1 MPMPSGFVSERSKLM
16 TVFKARKGL
25 EEIEEYTV
33 EHIDADIIVNANECN
48 WSLPPVVQSEIAEA
62 AKNFAFNRYPPMKG
76 EKLCQLLAEDF
87 GVAQSSVQVGN
98 GSSELLQMA
107 CYAFGGSGRKIA
119 FPSPSFSMYGVYTKL
134 SDSKSLPYN
143 LNVDGYIDSEEVIS
157 FCDRE
162 RPNLLIICNPN
173 NPTGNYN
180 SLWQIEKILA
190 NVDCPVIMDEAYM
203 EFAGGYE
210 ADFSC
215 STMTL
220 LAKYD
225 NFICLRTFSK
235 AYGLASMRVGYAVGG
250 RGLMRILGK
259 VLLPYH
265 VNAFSL
271 LTAEIVYKHK
281 QLFVERTNQIIAER
295 EKMRNALAEL
305 GFKVWDSATNF
316 LMFTALP
323 ELSAKLSLFGKN
335 EALVV
340 EEGTEKKLA
349 GQTVFRFLANRKI
362 LARDFTRNA
371 ALEGG
376 IRLTLGTPEEN
387 AIILETIKEVC
398 KKAGGI

>member
-1 MPMPSGFVSERSKLM
+1 M
-16 TVFKARKGL
+16 TAVKARKGL

-33 EHIDADIIVNANECN
+33 EHIEADIIVNANECN

-62 AKNFAFNRYPPMKG
+62 AKTFAFNRYPPMKG
-76 EKLCQLLAEDF
+76 ENLCQLLAADF
-87 GVAQSSVQVGN
+87 GVAPCNVQVGN

-143 LNVDGYIDSEEVIS
+143 LNSDGYIDSEEVIS

-180 SLWQIEKILA
+180 SLWQTEKILA

-210 ADFSC
+210 ADFAG

-235 AYGLASMRVGYAVGG
+235 AYGLASMRVGYAIGSKE
-250 RGLMRILGK
+250 LMRILGK

-295 EKMRNALAEL
+295 EKMSNALAEL

-316 LMFTALP
+316 LMFNARP
-323 ELSAKLSLFGKN
+323 ELAAKLSAFGKS
-335 EALVV
+335 
-340 EEGTEKKLA
+340 EGLLTENGPAVKLA
-349 GQTVFRFLANRKI
+349 GQTVFRFLANQKI
-362 LARDFTRNA
+362 LARDFTRNP

-387 AIILETIKEVC
+387 VIILEMIKEVC

>member
-1 MPMPSGFVSERSKLM
+1 MSA
-16 TVFKARKGL
+16 FKARKGL

-33 EHIDADIIVNANECN
+33 EHIEADIIVNANECN
-48 WSLPPVVQSEIAEA
+48 WGLPVAVQTEIAEA
-62 AKNFAFNRYPPMKG
+62 AKGFAFNRYPPMKA
-76 EKLCQLLAEDF
+76 ERLCRLIAADF
-87 GVAQSSVQVGN
+87 GVPEANVQVGN

-134 SDSKSLPYN
+134 SDSKSLPYS
-143 LNVDGYIDSEEVIS
+143 LNEDGYIDSEAVIA
-157 FCDRE
+157 FCNRE
-162 RPNLLIICNPN
+162 KPNLLIICNPN

-180 SLWQIEKILA
+180 SLWQMEKILA

-210 ADFSC
+210 ADFAG

-235 AYGLASMRVGYAVGG
+235 AYGLASMRVGYAVGS
-250 RGLMRILGK
+250 REMMRILGK

-281 QLFVERTNQIIAER
+281 QLFVERTNQIIVER
-295 EKMRNALAEL
+295 EKMRNSLTEL
-305 GFKVWDSATNF
+305 GFRVWDSATNF

-323 ELSAKLSLFGKN
+323 EMADKLSLFGKN
-335 EALVV
+335 EALAA
-340 EEGTEKKLA
+340 EEGTAKKLA

-362 LARDFTRNA
+362 LARDFTRNP

-376 IRLTLGTPEEN
+376 IRLTMGTSEEN

-398 KKAGGI
+398 KKAGGV

>member
-1 MPMPSGFVSERSKLM
+1 MSA
-16 TVFKARKGL
+16 FKARKGL

-33 EHIDADIIVNANECN
+33 EHIEADIIVNANECN
-48 WSLPPVVQSEIAEA
+48 WGLPVAVQTEIAEA
-62 AKNFAFNRYPPMKG
+62 AKGFAFNRYPPMKA
-76 EKLCQLLAEDF
+76 ERLCRLIAADF
-87 GVAQSSVQVGN
+87 GVPEANVQVGN

-134 SDSKSLPYN
+134 SDSKPLPYS
-143 LNVDGYIDSEEVIS
+143 LNEDSYIDSEAVIA
-157 FCDRE
+157 FCNRE
-162 RPNLLIICNPN
+162 KPNLLIICNPN

-180 SLWQIEKILA
+180 SLWQMEKILA

-210 ADFSC
+210 ADFAG

-235 AYGLASMRVGYAVGG
+235 AYGLASMRVGYAVGS
-250 RGLMRILGK
+250 REMMRILGK

-281 QLFVERTNQIIAER
+281 QLFVERTNQIIVER
-295 EKMRNALAEL
+295 EKMRNSLTEL
-305 GFKVWDSATNF
+305 GFRVWDSATNF

-323 ELSAKLSLFGKN
+323 EMADKLSLFGKN
-335 EALVV
+335 EALAT
-340 EEGTEKKLA
+340 EEGTAKKLA

-362 LARDFTRNA
+362 LARDFTRNP

-376 IRLTLGTPEEN
+376 IRLTMGTSEEN

-398 KKAGGI
+398 KKAGGV

>member
-1 MPMPSGFVSERSKLM
+1 MSA
-16 TVFKARKGL
+16 FKARKGL

-33 EHIDADIIVNANECN
+33 EHIEADIIVNANECN
-48 WSLPPVVQSEIAEA
+48 WGLPVAVQTEIAEA
-62 AKNFAFNRYPPMKG
+62 AKGFAFNRYPPMKA
-76 EKLCQLLAEDF
+76 ERLCRLITADF
-87 GVAQSSVQVGN
+87 GVPEANVQVGN

-143 LNVDGYIDSEEVIS
+143 LNEDGYIDSEEVIA
-157 FCDRE
+157 FCNRE
-162 RPNLLIICNPN
+162 KPNLLIICNPN

-180 SLWQIEKILA
+180 SLWQVEKILA

-210 ADFSC
+210 ADFAG

-235 AYGLASMRVGYAVGG
+235 AYGLASMRVGYAVGS
-250 RGLMRILGK
+250 RELMRILGK

-323 ELSAKLSLFGKN
+323 ELAAKLSLFGKN
-335 EALVV
+335 EALAA
-340 EEGTEKKLA
+340 EEGTATKLA

-398 KKAGGI
+398 KKAGGV

>member
-1 MPMPSGFVSERSKLM
+1 MSA
-16 TVFKARKGL
+16 FKARKGL

-33 EHIDADIIVNANECN
+33 EHIEADIIVNANECN
-48 WSLPPVVQSEIAEA
+48 WGLPVAVQTEIAEA
-62 AKNFAFNRYPPMKG
+62 AKGFAFNRYPPMKA
-76 EKLCQLLAEDF
+76 ERLCRLIAADF
-87 GVAQSSVQVGN
+87 GVPEANVQVGN

-134 SDSKSLPYN
+134 SDSKPLPYS
-143 LNVDGYIDSEEVIS
+143 LNEDGYIDSEAVIA
-157 FCDRE
+157 FCNRE
-162 RPNLLIICNPN
+162 KPNLLIICNPN

-180 SLWQIEKILA
+180 SLWQMEKILA

-210 ADFSC
+210 ADFAG

-235 AYGLASMRVGYAVGG
+235 AYGLASMRVGYAVGS
-250 RGLMRILGK
+250 REMMRILGK

-295 EKMRNALAEL
+295 EKMRNSLTEL
-305 GFKVWDSATNF
+305 GFRVWDSATNF

-323 ELSAKLSLFGKN
+323 EMADKLSLFGKN
-335 EALVV
+335 EALAG
-340 EEGTEKKLA
+340 EEGSATKLA

-398 KKAGGI
+398 KKAGGV

>member
-1 MPMPSGFVSERSKLM
+1 MSA
-16 TVFKARKGL
+16 FKARKGL

-33 EHIDADIIVNANECN
+33 EHIEADIIVNANECN
-48 WSLPPVVQSEIAEA
+48 WGLPVAVQTEIAEA
-62 AKNFAFNRYPPMKG
+62 AKGFAFNRYPPMKA
-76 EKLCQLLAEDF
+76 ERLCRLIAADF
-87 GVAQSSVQVGN
+87 GVPEANVQVGN

-134 SDSKSLPYN
+134 SDSKSLPYS
-143 LNVDGYIDSEEVIS
+143 LNEDGYIDSEAVIA
-157 FCDRE
+157 FCNRE
-162 RPNLLIICNPN
+162 KPNLLIICNPN

-210 ADFSC
+210 ADFAG

-235 AYGLASMRVGYAVGG
+235 AYGLASMRVGYAVGS
-250 RGLMRILGK
+250 REMMRILGK

-281 QLFVERTNQIIAER
+281 QLFVERTNQIIVER
-295 EKMRNALAEL
+295 EKMRNSLTEL
-305 GFKVWDSATNF
+305 GFRVWDSATNF

-323 ELSAKLSLFGKN
+323 EMADKLSLFGKN
-335 EALVV
+335 EALAA
-340 EEGTEKKLA
+340 EEGTAKKLA

-362 LARDFTRNA
+362 LARDFTRNP

-376 IRLTLGTPEEN
+376 IRLTMGTSEEN

-398 KKAGGI
+398 KKAGGV

>member
-1 MPMPSGFVSERSKLM
+1 M
-16 TVFKARKGL
+16 TAFKARKGL

-33 EHIDADIIVNANECN
+33 EHIEAGIVVNANECN
-48 WSLPPVVQSEIAEA
+48 WGLPVAVQTEIAEA
-62 AKNFAFNRYPPMKG
+62 AKGFAFNRYPPMKA
-76 EKLCQLLAEDF
+76 ERLCRLIAADF
-87 GVAQSSVQVGN
+87 GVPEANVQVGN

-143 LNVDGYIDSEEVIS
+143 LNEDGYIDSEEVIA
-157 FCDRE
+157 FCNRE
-162 RPNLLIICNPN
+162 KPNLLIICNPN

-180 SLWQIEKILA
+180 SLWQVEKILA

-210 ADFSC
+210 ADFAG

-235 AYGLASMRVGYAVGG
+235 AYGLASMRVGYAVGS
-250 RGLMRILGK
+250 RELMRILGK

-323 ELSAKLSLFGKN
+323 ELAAKLSLFGKN
-335 EALVV
+335 EALAA
-340 EEGTEKKLA
+340 EEGTATKLA

-398 KKAGGI
+398 KKAGGV

>member
-1 MPMPSGFVSERSKLM
+1 MSA
-16 TVFKARKGL
+16 FKARKGL

-33 EHIDADIIVNANECN
+33 EHIEADIIVNANECN
-48 WSLPPVVQSEIAEA
+48 WGLPVAVQTEIAEA
-62 AKNFAFNRYPPMKG
+62 AKGFAFNRYPPMKA
-76 EKLCQLLAEDF
+76 ERLCRLIAADF
-87 GVAQSSVQVGN
+87 GVPEANVQVGN

-134 SDSKSLPYN
+134 SDSKSLPYS
-143 LNVDGYIDSEEVIS
+143 LNEDGYIDSEAVIA
-157 FCDRE
+157 FCNRE
-162 RPNLLIICNPN
+162 KPNLLIICNPN

-210 ADFSC
+210 ADFAG

-235 AYGLASMRVGYAVGG
+235 AYGLASMRVGYAVGS
-250 RGLMRILGK
+250 REMMRILGK

-281 QLFVERTNQIIAER
+281 QLFVERTNQIIVER
-295 EKMRNALAEL
+295 EKMRNSLTEL
-305 GFKVWDSATNF
+305 GFRVWDSATNF

-323 ELSAKLSLFGKN
+323 EMADKLSLFGKN
-335 EALVV
+335 EALAA
-340 EEGTEKKLA
+340 EEGTAKKLA

-362 LARDFTRNA
+362 LARDFTRNP

-376 IRLTLGTPEEN
+376 IRLTMGTPEEN

-398 KKAGGI
+398 KKAGGV

>member
-1 MPMPSGFVSERSKLM
+1 MSA
-16 TVFKARKGL
+16 FKARKGL

-33 EHIDADIIVNANECN
+33 EHIEADIIVNANECN
-48 WSLPPVVQSEIAEA
+48 WGLPVAVQTEIAEA
-62 AKNFAFNRYPPMKG
+62 AKGFAFNRYPPMKA
-76 EKLCQLLAEDF
+76 ERLCRLIAADF
-87 GVAQSSVQVGN
+87 GVPEANVQVGN

-143 LNVDGYIDSEEVIS
+143 LNEDGYIDSEEVIA
-157 FCDRE
+157 FCNRE
-162 RPNLLIICNPN
+162 KPNLLIICNPN

-180 SLWQIEKILA
+180 SLWQVEKILA

-210 ADFSC
+210 ADFAG

-235 AYGLASMRVGYAVGG
+235 AYGLASMRVGYAVGS
-250 RGLMRILGK
+250 RELMRILGK

-323 ELSAKLSLFGKN
+323 ELAAKLSLFGKN
-335 EALVV
+335 EALAA
-340 EEGTEKKLA
+340 EEGTATKLA

-398 KKAGGI
+398 KKAGGV

>member
-1 MPMPSGFVSERSKLM
+1 M
-16 TVFKARKGL
+16 TAFKARKGL

-33 EHIDADIIVNANECN
+33 EHIEAEIVVNANECN
-48 WSLPPVVQSEIAEA
+48 WGLPVAVQTEIADA
-62 AKNFAFNRYPPMKG
+62 ARGFAFNRYPSMKA
-76 EKLCQLLAEDF
+76 ERLCRLIAADF
-87 GVAQSSVQVGN
+87 GVPEANVQVGN

-143 LNVDGYIDSEEVIS
+143 LNEDGYIDSEEVIA
-157 FCDRE
+157 FCNRE
-162 RPNLLIICNPN
+162 KPNLLIICNPN

-180 SLWQIEKILA
+180 SLWQMEKILA

-210 ADFSC
+210 ADFAG

-235 AYGLASMRVGYAVGG
+235 AYGLASMRVGYAVGS
-250 RGLMRILGK
+250 RELMRILGK

-323 ELSAKLSLFGKN
+323 ELAAKLSLFGKN
-335 EALVV
+335 EALAA
-340 EEGTEKKLA
+340 EEGTATKLA

-398 KKAGGI
+398 KKAGGV

>member
-1 MPMPSGFVSERSKLM
+1 MSA
-16 TVFKARKGL
+16 FKARKGL

-33 EHIDADIIVNANECN
+33 EHIEADIIVNANECN
-48 WSLPPVVQSEIAEA
+48 WGLPVAVQTEIAEA
-62 AKNFAFNRYPPMKG
+62 AKGFAFNRYPPMKA
-76 EKLCQLLAEDF
+76 ERLCRLIAADF
-87 GVAQSSVQVGN
+87 GVPEANVQVGN

-134 SDSKSLPYN
+134 SDSKSLPYS
-143 LNVDGYIDSEEVIS
+143 LNEDGYIDSEAVIA
-157 FCDRE
+157 FCNRE
-162 RPNLLIICNPN
+162 KPNLLIICNPN

-180 SLWQIEKILA
+180 SLWQMEKILA

-210 ADFSC
+210 ADFAG

-235 AYGLASMRVGYAVGG
+235 AYGLASMRVGYAVGS
-250 RGLMRILGK
+250 REMMRILGK

-281 QLFVERTNQIIAER
+281 QLFVERTNQIIVER
-295 EKMRNALAEL
+295 EKMRNSLTEL
-305 GFKVWDSATNF
+305 GFRVWDSATNF

-323 ELSAKLSLFGKN
+323 EMADKLSLFGKN
-335 EALVV
+335 EALAA
-340 EEGTEKKLA
+340 EEGTAKKLA

-362 LARDFTRNA
+362 LARDFTRNP

-376 IRLTLGTPEEN
+376 IRLTMGTPEEN

-398 KKAGGI
+398 KKAGGV

>member
-1 MPMPSGFVSERSKLM
+1 MSA
-16 TVFKARKGL
+16 FKARKGL

-33 EHIDADIIVNANECN
+33 EHIEADIIVNANECN
-48 WSLPPVVQSEIAEA
+48 WGLPVAVQTEIAEA
-62 AKNFAFNRYPPMKG
+62 AKGFAFNRYPPMKA
-76 EKLCQLLAEDF
+76 ERLCRLIAADF
-87 GVAQSSVQVGN
+87 GVPEANVQVGN

-134 SDSKSLPYN
+134 SDSKPLPYS
-143 LNVDGYIDSEEVIS
+143 LNEDGYIDSEAVIA
-157 FCDRE
+157 FCNRE
-162 RPNLLIICNPN
+162 KPNLLIICNPN

-210 ADFSC
+210 ADFAG

-235 AYGLASMRVGYAVGG
+235 AYGLASMRVGYAVGS
-250 RGLMRILGK
+250 REMMRILGK

-295 EKMRNALAEL
+295 EKMRNSLTEL
-305 GFKVWDSATNF
+305 GFRVWDSATNF

-323 ELSAKLSLFGKN
+323 EMADKLSLFGKN
-335 EALVV
+335 EALAA
-340 EEGTEKKLA
+340 EEGTAKKLA

-362 LARDFTRNA
+362 LARDFTRNP

-376 IRLTLGTPEEN
+376 IRLTMGTPEEN

-398 KKAGGI
+398 KKAGGV

>member
-1 MPMPSGFVSERSKLM
+1 MSA
-16 TVFKARKGL
+16 FKARKGL

-33 EHIDADIIVNANECN
+33 EHIEADIIVNANECN
-48 WSLPPVVQSEIAEA
+48 WGLPVAVQTEIAEA
-62 AKNFAFNRYPPMKG
+62 AKGFAFNRYPPMKA
-76 EKLCQLLAEDF
+76 ERLCRLIAADF
-87 GVAQSSVQVGN
+87 GVPEANVQVGN

-134 SDSKSLPYN
+134 SDSKSLPYS
-143 LNVDGYIDSEEVIS
+143 LNEDGYIDSEAVIA
-157 FCDRE
+157 FCNRE
-162 RPNLLIICNPN
+162 KPNLLIICNPN

-180 SLWQIEKILA
+180 SLWQMEKILA

-210 ADFSC
+210 ADFAG

-235 AYGLASMRVGYAVGG
+235 AYGLASMRVGYAVGS
-250 RGLMRILGK
+250 REMMRILGK

-281 QLFVERTNQIIAER
+281 QLFVERTNQIIVER
-295 EKMRNALAEL
+295 EKMRNSLTEL
-305 GFKVWDSATNF
+305 GFRVWDSATNF

-323 ELSAKLSLFGKN
+323 EMADKLSLFGKN
-335 EALVV
+335 EALAA
-340 EEGTEKKLA
+340 EEGTATKLA

-398 KKAGGI
+398 KKAGGV

>member
-1 MPMPSGFVSERSKLM
+1 MSA
-16 TVFKARKGL
+16 FKARKGM

-33 EHIDADIIVNANECN
+33 EHIEADIIVNANECN
-48 WSLPPVVQSEIAEA
+48 WGLPVAVQTEIAEA
-62 AKNFAFNRYPPMKG
+62 AKGFAFNRYPPMKA
-76 EKLCQLLAEDF
+76 ERLCRLIAADF
-87 GVAQSSVQVGN
+87 GVPEANVQVGN

-134 SDSKSLPYN
+134 SDSKSLPYS
-143 LNVDGYIDSEEVIS
+143 LNEDGYIDSEAVIA
-157 FCDRE
+157 FCNRE
-162 RPNLLIICNPN
+162 KPNLLIICNPN

-210 ADFSC
+210 ADFAG

-235 AYGLASMRVGYAVGG
+235 AYGLASMRVGYAVGS
-250 RGLMRILGK
+250 REMMRILGK

-281 QLFVERTNQIIAER
+281 HLFVERTNQIIVER
-295 EKMRNALAEL
+295 EKMRNSLTEL
-305 GFKVWDSATNF
+305 GFRVWDSATNF

-323 ELSAKLSLFGKN
+323 EMADKLSLFGKN
-335 EALVV
+335 EALAA
-340 EEGTEKKLA
+340 EEGTAKKLA

-362 LARDFTRNA
+362 LARDFTRNP

-376 IRLTLGTPEEN
+376 IRLTMGTPEEN

-398 KKAGGI
+398 KKAGGV

>member
-1 MPMPSGFVSERSKLM
+1 M
-16 TVFKARKGL
+16 TAVKARKGL

-33 EHIDADIIVNANECN
+33 EHIEADIIVNANECN

-62 AKNFAFNRYPPMKG
+62 AKTFAFNRYPPMKG
-76 EKLCQLLAEDF
+76 ENLCQLLAADF
-87 GVAQSSVQVGN
+87 GVAPCNVQVGN

-143 LNVDGYIDSEEVIS
+143 LNSDGYIDSEEVIS

-210 ADFSC
+210 ADFAG

-235 AYGLASMRVGYAVGG
+235 AYGLASMRVGYAIGSKE
-250 RGLMRILGK
+250 LMRILGK

-295 EKMRNALAEL
+295 EKMSNALAEL

-316 LMFTALP
+316 LMFNARP
-323 ELSAKLSLFGKN
+323 ELAAKLSAFGKS
-335 EALVV
+335 
-340 EEGTEKKLA
+340 EGLLTENGPAVKLA
-349 GQTVFRFLANRKI
+349 GQTVFRFLANQKI
-362 LARDFTRNA
+362 LARDFTRNP

-387 AIILETIKEVC
+387 VIILEMIKEVC

>member
-1 MPMPSGFVSERSKLM
+1 M
-16 TVFKARKGL
+16 TAFKARKGL

-33 EHIDADIIVNANECN
+33 EHIEAEIVVNANECN
-48 WSLPPVVQSEIAEA
+48 WGLPVAVQTEIADA
-62 AKNFAFNRYPPMKG
+62 ARGFAFNRYPSMKA
-76 EKLCQLLAEDF
+76 ERLCRLIAADF
-87 GVAQSSVQVGN
+87 GVPEADVQVGN

-143 LNVDGYIDSEEVIS
+143 LNEDGYIDSEEVIA
-157 FCDRE
+157 FCNRE
-162 RPNLLIICNPN
+162 KPNLLIICNPN

-180 SLWQIEKILA
+180 SLWQVEKILA

-210 ADFSC
+210 ADFAG

-235 AYGLASMRVGYAVGG
+235 AYGLASMRVGYAVGS
-250 RGLMRILGK
+250 RELMRILGK

-323 ELSAKLSLFGKN
+323 ELAAKLSLFGKN
-335 EALVV
+335 EALAA
-340 EEGTEKKLA
+340 EEGTATKLA

-398 KKAGGI
+398 KKAGGV

>member
-1 MPMPSGFVSERSKLM
+1 MSA
-16 TVFKARKGL
+16 FKARKGL

-33 EHIDADIIVNANECN
+33 EHIEADIIVNANECN
-48 WSLPPVVQSEIAEA
+48 WGLPVAVQTEIAEA
-62 AKNFAFNRYPPMKG
+62 AKGFAFNRYPPMKA
-76 EKLCQLLAEDF
+76 ERLCRLIAADF
-87 GVAQSSVQVGN
+87 GVPEANVQVGN

-134 SDSKSLPYN
+134 SDSKSLPYS
-143 LNVDGYIDSEEVIS
+143 LNEDGYIDSEAVIA
-157 FCDRE
+157 FCNRE
-162 RPNLLIICNPN
+162 KPNLLIICNPN

-210 ADFSC
+210 ADFAG

-235 AYGLASMRVGYAVGG
+235 AYGLASMRVGYAVGS
-250 RGLMRILGK
+250 REMMRILGK

-281 QLFVERTNQIIAER
+281 HLFVERTNQIIAER
-295 EKMRNALAEL
+295 EKMRNSLTEL
-305 GFKVWDSATNF
+305 GFRVWDSATNF

-323 ELSAKLSLFGKN
+323 EMADKLSLFGKN
-335 EALVV
+335 EALAA
-340 EEGTEKKLA
+340 EEGTAKKLA

-362 LARDFTRNA
+362 LARDFTRNP

-376 IRLTLGTPEEN
+376 IRLTMGTSEEN

-398 KKAGGI
+398 KKAGGV

>member
-1 MPMPSGFVSERSKLM
+1 MSA
-16 TVFKARKGL
+16 FKARKGL

-33 EHIDADIIVNANECN
+33 EHIEADIIVNANECN
-48 WSLPPVVQSEIAEA
+48 WGLPVAVQTEIAEA
-62 AKNFAFNRYPPMKG
+62 AKGFAFNRYPPMKA
-76 EKLCQLLAEDF
+76 ERLCRLIAADF
-87 GVAQSSVQVGN
+87 GVPEANVQVGN

-134 SDSKSLPYN
+134 SDSKPLPYS
-143 LNVDGYIDSEEVIS
+143 LNEDGYIDSEAVIA
-157 FCDRE
+157 FCNRE
-162 RPNLLIICNPN
+162 KPNLLIICNPN

-180 SLWQIEKILA
+180 SLWQMEKILA

-210 ADFSC
+210 ADFAG

-235 AYGLASMRVGYAVGG
+235 AYGLASMRVGYAVGS
-250 RGLMRILGK
+250 REMMRILGK

-295 EKMRNALAEL
+295 EKMRNSLTEL
-305 GFKVWDSATNF
+305 GFRVWDSATNF

-323 ELSAKLSLFGKN
+323 EMADKLSLFGKN
-335 EALVV
+335 EALAA
-340 EEGTEKKLA
+340 EEGTAKKLA

-362 LARDFTRNA
+362 LARDFTRNP

-376 IRLTLGTPEEN
+376 IRLTMGTPEEN

-398 KKAGGI
+398 KKAGGV

>member
-1 MPMPSGFVSERSKLM
+1 MSA
-16 TVFKARKGL
+16 FKARKGL

-33 EHIDADIIVNANECN
+33 EHIEAEIVVNANECN
-48 WSLPPVVQSEIAEA
+48 WGLPVAVQTEIADA
-62 AKNFAFNRYPPMKG
+62 ARGFAFNRYPSMKA
-76 EKLCQLLAEDF
+76 ERLCRLIAADF
-87 GVAQSSVQVGN
+87 GVPEANVQVGN

-143 LNVDGYIDSEEVIS
+143 LNEDGYIDSEEVIA
-157 FCDRE
+157 FCNRE
-162 RPNLLIICNPN
+162 KPNLLIICNPN

-180 SLWQIEKILA
+180 SLWQVEKILA

-210 ADFSC
+210 ADFAG

-235 AYGLASMRVGYAVGG
+235 AYGLASMRVGYAVGS
-250 RGLMRILGK
+250 RELMRILGK

-323 ELSAKLSLFGKN
+323 ELAAKLSLFGKN
-335 EALVV
+335 EALAA
-340 EEGTEKKLA
+340 EEGTATKLA

-398 KKAGGI
+398 KKAGGV

>member
-1 MPMPSGFVSERSKLM
+1 M
-16 TVFKARKGL
+16 TAFKARKGL

-33 EHIDADIIVNANECN
+33 EHIEAEIVVNANECN
-48 WSLPPVVQSEIAEA
+48 WGLPVAVQTEIADA
-62 AKNFAFNRYPPMKG
+62 ARGFAFNRYPSMKA
-76 EKLCQLLAEDF
+76 ERLCRLIAADF
-87 GVAQSSVQVGN
+87 GVPEANVQVGN

-143 LNVDGYIDSEEVIS
+143 LNEDGYIDSEEVIA
-157 FCDRE
+157 FCNRE
-162 RPNLLIICNPN
+162 KPNLLIICNPN

-180 SLWQIEKILA
+180 SLWQVEKILA

-210 ADFSC
+210 ADFAG

-235 AYGLASMRVGYAVGG
+235 AYGLASMRVGYAVGS
-250 RGLMRILGK
+250 RELMRILGK

-323 ELSAKLSLFGKN
+323 ELAAKLSLFGKN
-335 EALVV
+335 EALAA
-340 EEGTEKKLA
+340 EEGTATKLA

-398 KKAGGI
+398 KKAGGV

>member
-1 MPMPSGFVSERSKLM
+1 M
-16 TVFKARKGL
+16 TAFKARKGL

-33 EHIDADIIVNANECN
+33 EHIEAGIVVNANECN
-48 WSLPPVVQSEIAEA
+48 WGLPVAVQTEIADA
-62 AKNFAFNRYPPMKG
+62 ARGFAFNRYPSMKA
-76 EKLCQLLAEDF
+76 ERLCRLIAADF
-87 GVAQSSVQVGN
+87 GVPEANVQVGN

-143 LNVDGYIDSEEVIS
+143 LNEDGYIDSEEVIA
-157 FCDRE
+157 FCNRE
-162 RPNLLIICNPN
+162 KPNLLIICNPN

-180 SLWQIEKILA
+180 SLWQVEKILA

-210 ADFSC
+210 ADFAG

-235 AYGLASMRVGYAVGG
+235 AYGLASMRVGYAVGS
-250 RGLMRILGK
+250 RELMRILGK

-323 ELSAKLSLFGKN
+323 ELAAKLSLFGKN
-335 EALVV
+335 EALAA
-340 EEGTEKKLA
+340 EEGTATKLA

-398 KKAGGI
+398 KKAGGV

>member
-1 MPMPSGFVSERSKLM
+1 M
-16 TVFKARKGL
+16 TAFKARTGL
-25 EEIEEYTV
+25 EDIEEYTV
-33 EHIDADIIVNANECN
+33 EHIDADIIVNANECT
-48 WSLPPVVQSEIAEA
+48 WGLPASVQKEIAEA
-62 AKNFAFNRYPPMKG
+62 AEDFAFNRYPPMKAEG
-76 EKLCQLLAEDF
+76 LCRLIAADF
-87 GVAQSSVQVGN
+87 GVPEATVQVGN

-119 FPSPSFSMYGVYTKL
+119 FPYPSFSMYGVYTKL
-134 SDSKSLPYN
+134 SDSTALPYN
-143 LNVDGYIDSEEVIS
+143 LDKDGYIDAEAVIA
-157 FCDRE
+157 FCKQE
-162 RPNLLIICNPN
+162 NPALLIVCNPN

-180 SLWQIEKILA
+180 SLLQMEKILA

-203 EFAGGYE
+203 EFAGGYD
-210 ADFSC
+210 ATFAG

-235 AYGLASMRVGYAVGG
+235 AYGLASMRVGYGVGS
-250 RGLMRILGK
+250 RSLMRILGK

-271 LTAEIVYKHK
+271 LTAEIVYKNK

-295 EKMRNALAEL
+295 EKMRTPLSEL

-316 LMFTALP
+316 LMFAAQP
-323 ELSAKLSLFGKN
+323 ELAVKLSKFGEN
-335 EALVV
+335 EGLVT
-340 EEGTEKKLA
+340 ESGTARKLA
-349 GQTVFRFLANRKI
+349 GQTVFRFLANKKI
-362 LARDFTRNA
+362 LARDFTRNP

-387 AIILETIKEVC
+387 ILILATIKEVC
-398 KKAGGI
+398 KSAGGIS

>member
-1 MPMPSGFVSERSKLM
+1 M

-33 EHIDADIIVNANECN
+33 EHSEADIIVNANECN

-62 AKNFAFNRYPPMKG
+62 AKSFPFNRYPPMKG
-76 EKLCQLLAEDF
+76 ERLCQLLAADF
-87 GVAQSSVQVGN
+87 GVDQSNVQLGN

-119 FPSPSFSMYGVYTKL
+119 FPVPSFSMYGVYTKL

-143 LNVDGYIDSEEVIS
+143 LNAEGYLDAKEVIA
-157 FCDRE
+157 FCERE
-162 RPNLLIICNPN
+162 KPDLLIICNPN

-190 NVDCPVIMDEAYM
+190 SVDCAVIMDEAYL

-210 ADFSC
+210 ADFAGSA
-215 STMTL
+215 MTL

-235 AYGLASMRVGYAVGG
+235 AYGLASMRVGYAIGS
-250 RGLMRILGK
+250 RELMRILGK

-271 LTAEIVYKHK
+271 LAAEIVYKHK
-281 QLFVERTNQIIAER
+281 QFFVERTNQIIAER
-295 EKMRNALAEL
+295 ENMRNALAEL

-323 ELSAKLSLFGKN
+323 ELAAKLSLFGKG
-335 EALVV
+335 EGLV
-340 EEGTEKKLA
+340 TEDGSSVKLA

-387 AIILETIKEVC
+387 AIILAMIKEVC
-398 KKAGGI
+398 KKAGGV